1 MNLLSI
7 ATPRLNSLFLT
18 LVVLFLTVYLLH
30 NVARSRNQISTIRL
44 ASLSSRLN
52 KKLVRLNLVALFILL
67 GFMAIG
73 VMFGDFPVPKVEA
86 LFTALW
92 DRDSEFNFVINSI
105 RSPRVVVAVL
115 AGMCLASSGAI
126 FQSLINNPLVSP
138 DVIGVNSGA
147 AVCAVIL
154 LAAGGQVT
162 YLPFAAFIGAILTAM
177 AVYILSWKRGV
188 AGTRLVLVGIG
199 INALLTAVVTFVQVR
214 YPIEQV
220 MAAARWQ
227 AGTVFGATWDDVRIL
242 GSGFLI
248 LFPVAFFLLSRLRI
262 LQLGDETATALGSS
276 VERDRLLLLAVGAS
290 LAAVAVAIVGP
301 LGFVALM
308 VPQAARLLTG
318 AITGGS
324 YIFTALLGGIFLLG
338 ADLIALHL
346 FTPVMLP
353 VGVITAALGGPYF
366 LILLARYNRAI

>member
-1 MNLLSI
+1 MNLLNIVS
-7 ATPRLNSLFLT
+7 PRLDSLFLIFI
-18 LVVLFLTVYLLH
+18 VLFFTVSVLH
-30 NVARSRNQISTIRL
+30 GVSKSKNQISVIRIF
-44 ASLSSRLN
+44 SVSSRLN
-52 KKLVRLNLVALFILL
+52 KKLVRLNLVALLIILV
-67 GFMAIG
+67 FMAFG
-73 VMFGDFPVPKVEA
+73 VMFGDFPVPKVKA
-86 LFTALW
+86 LSTALW

-162 YLPFAAFIGAILTAM
+162 YLPFAAFIGAILAAM
-177 AVYILSWKRGV
+177 AVYILSWKRGI
-188 AGTRLVLVGIG
+188 AGTRLVLIGLG
-199 INALLTAVVTFVQVR
+199 INALLAAVITFVQVR
-214 YPIEQV
+214 YPIERV

-242 GSGFLI
+242 GIGFLI
-248 LFPVAFFLLSRLRI
+248 LFPAAFFLLSRLRI
-262 LQLGDETATALGSS
+262 LQLGDETAIALGSS
-276 VERDRLLLLAVGAS
+276 VERDRLLLLTTGAS
-290 LAAVAVAIVGP
+290 LAAIAVAVVGP

-318 AITGGS
+318 SITGGS

-346 FTPVMLP
+346 FAPVMLP
-353 VGVITAALGGPYF
+353 VGVVTAALGGPYF

>member
-7 ATPRLNSLFLT
+7 TSPRLNSLFLT
-18 LVVLFLTVYLLH
+18 LIVLVITVSLLH
-30 NVARSRNQISTIRL
+30 RVSKSKNEISVIRL
-44 ASLSSRLN
+44 GSLSSRLN
-52 KKLVRLNLVALFILL
+52 KKLLRLNFVAFVIMIA
-67 GFMAIG
+67 FMAMG
-73 VMFGDFPVPKVEA
+73 VMFGDFPVPKVRA
-86 LFTALW
+86 LSTALW
-92 DRDSEFNFVINSI
+92 DRESEFDFVINSI
-105 RSPRVVVAVL
+105 RSPRVVVAAL

-147 AVCAVIL
+147 AVCAVVL
-154 LAAGGQVT
+154 LAVGGQVT
-162 YLPFAAFIGAILTAM
+162 YLPFAAFIGAIIA
-177 AVYILSWKRGV
+177 AVGVYVLSWKRGI
-188 AGTRLVLVGIG
+188 AGTRLVLIGIG
-199 INALLTAVVTFVQVR
+199 INSLLAAVITFVQVR
-214 YPIEQV
+214 YPIERV

-227 AGTVFGATWDDVRIL
+227 AGTVFGATWDDARIL
-242 GSGFLI
+242 GIGFLI
-248 LFPVAFFLLSRLRI
+248 LFPAAFVLLSKLRI
-262 LQLGDETATALGSS
+262 LQLGDETAAALGSS
-276 VERDRLLLLAVGAS
+276 VERDRLFLLGTGAAM
-290 LAAVAVAIVGP
+290 AAVAVAVVGP

-318 AITGGS
+318 TITGGS

-346 FTPVMLP
+346 FAPVMLP